1 MLSIVVPVLNEE
13 QSLDELHAQIAA
25 TCSEHGIEWESVSYT
40 HLRAHET

>member
-25 TCSEHGIEWESVSYT
+25 TCSIAT
-40 HLRAHET
+40 